1 MTRYR
6 SYKAGRRF
14 LAPAVAL
21 AAALTVL
28 LTPALAAAQDARV
41 SIGSKSA
48 ILVEPSTGEILYEKD
63 ANVRTPIASVTK
75 IMTMLLVMEALES
88 GKIKLTDKVVTSEHA
103 WSMGGSQLWLEVGE
117 EMTVEELMRAVAVE
131 SCNDAAVALAEH
143 VAGSEPAFVEMM
155 NARAKELGM
164 ANTSFINST
173 GLPGILADGGSS
185 DSPEADNFS
194 TAYDISLMSRELLKH
209 SKIHEWLTIWITY
222 LRDGQNMLTNTN
234 RLIRFYEGA
243 DGLKTGFTT
252 RSKYCLSATAKRGG
266 VRMLAV
272 VLGAD
277 TSNVRFDDARKLLDY
292 GFSRYRSVEVVKKGD
307 SVGTVRVNRGV
318 QETVG
323 VVAGQDL
330 TVVVPRTGDIK
341 VTHEVRLFSKIT
353 APLAAGQKVG
363 EVVALRDGVEV
374 AKVDAVAAA
383 DVQRAGTL
391 TLVWRTTGR
400 LLGSIF
406 KFSFGR

>member
-6 SYKAGRRF
+6 SYKTGRGI
-14 LAPAVAL
+14 LAPAVTLVAAL
-21 AAALTVL
+21 AVL
-28 LTPALAAAQDARV
+28 MTSAIAVAQEARV

-48 ILVEPSTGEILYEKD
+48 ILVEPSTGEILYAKD
-63 ANVRTPIASVTK
+63 ANVRMPIASVTK
-75 IMTMLLVMEALES
+75 IMTMLLVMEALDRGE
-88 GKIKLTDKVVTSEHA
+88 IKLDDKVVASEHA

-155 NARAKELGM
+155 NAKAKELGM
-164 ANTSFINST
+164 TNTSFINCT

-209 SKIHEWLTIWITY
+209 PKVHEWLTIWITY

-252 RSKYCLSATAKRGG
+252 RSKYCLAATAKRGG

-277 TSNVRFDDARKLLDY
+277 TSNMRFDDARKLLDY
-292 GFSRYRSVEVVKKGD
+292 GFSRYRSVEVAKKGD
-307 SVGTVRVNRGV
+307 LVGTAKVSRGLH
-318 QETVG
+318 ETVG
-323 VVAGQDL
+323 VVAAQDL
-330 TVVVPRTGDIK
+330 SVVVPRAGDAK
-341 VTHEVRLFSKIT
+341 VIREVRLYSKIT

-383 DVQRAGTL
+383 EVQRAGTL

-406 KFSFGR
+406 RFNFGK